1 MNVFVEYKGR
11 KLLVTKQLWD
21 TIDHF
26 FSIPEKSWCPTTTCK
41 WRYTELYIYIFILF
55 IFG

>member
-1 MNVFVEYKGR
+1 MGRVKKLKFPVAQICMNVFVEYKGR

-26 FSIPEKSWCPTTTCK
+26 LSIPEKS
-41 WRYTELYIYIFILF
+41 
-55 IFG
+55 